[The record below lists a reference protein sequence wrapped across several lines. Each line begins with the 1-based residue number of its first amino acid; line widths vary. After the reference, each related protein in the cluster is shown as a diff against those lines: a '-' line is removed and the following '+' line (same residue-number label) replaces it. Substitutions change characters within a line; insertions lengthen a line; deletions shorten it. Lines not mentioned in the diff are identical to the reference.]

1 MLFEVRIMYSPYLD
15 YCSDFSLIFRLGCL
29 VRKDRTRLYFSFQFV
44 VPHIILC
51 YTLDTL
57 IELHMWYLHYPPLNY
72 ITCFLFSA
80 FQLLLDQGIMKLS
93 LRPIHMHRFVQFNI
107 SLCDITPRFNLQ
119 EMSYFWDIQLS
130 CYGLNFLLLS
140 IALKNYQH
148 KSNFNFMLYV
158 KQNLVGL
165 CMRMV
170 NRQKKK
176 IKVGSKMNS
185 WSFFLIA
192 SFTHYFQYLTSWQ
205 SYV

>member
-1 MLFEVRIMYSPYLD
+1 MYFLYLD
-15 YCSDFSLIFRLGCL
+15 YRSDFSLIFRLGCL

-93 LRPIHMHRFVQFNI
+93 LPPIHMHRFVQFNI
-107 SLCDITPRFNLQ
+107 SLCYITPQFIFQ
-119 EMSYFWDIQLS
+119 EMRFWDIQLA
-130 CYGLNFLLLS
+130 CYGLSFLLLS
-140 IALKNYQH
+140 ISLKLLAGSR
-148 KSNFNFMLYV
+148 KKDIKAGSRMKLWSLYPD
-158 KQNLVGL
+158 
-165 CMRMV
+165 
-170 NRQKKK
+170 
-176 IKVGSKMNS
+176 
-185 WSFFLIA
+185 
-192 SFTHYFQYLTSWQ
+192 SFTFNIQLVVL